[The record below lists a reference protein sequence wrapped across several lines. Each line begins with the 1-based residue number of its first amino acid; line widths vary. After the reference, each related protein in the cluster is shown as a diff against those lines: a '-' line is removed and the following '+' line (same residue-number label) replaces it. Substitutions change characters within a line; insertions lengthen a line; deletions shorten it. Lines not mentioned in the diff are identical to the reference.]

1 MDIIVILEPV
11 SIVMATSSMAGAF
24 IGMQFDR
31 PYAGGLAGLFLG
43 PWGIL
48 GTLCAA
54 GARRI
59 APGHRRSEN
68 LSFVLGPLGLGY
80 AWLNSPPAKSGH

>member
-1 MDIIVILEPV
+1 MQIDLVDL
-11 SIVMATSSMAGAF
+11 STVMATSAMTGAF
-24 IGMQFDR
+24 LGFQFDR
-31 PYAGGLAGLFLG
+31 PYAGGLAGLLLG

-59 APGHRRSEN
+59 APGHRASEN
-68 LSFVLGPLGLGY
+68 LSFVVGPIALGL
-80 AWLNSPPAKSGH
+80 AWLNSPPTRSGL